1 MADGIVGAISL
12 GFQVTR
18 ELAVYYS
25 AFKSYHSDVEAVATR
40 VELISNVFERMQAT
54 IQTLSPAQ
62 IDSLKEL
69 DRLVIAC
76 VDSLHELERYQEKC
90 AKTKHAPDHLKGHME
105 SIIKRLVYPFRKSTL
120 EGLQRTLDSLIGI
133 VQLMTQI
140 SHM

>member
-105 SIIKRLVYPFRKSTL
+105 SITKRLVYPFRKSTL